1 MCHLRLTFFFVFVV
15 IHFFLN
21 VKTSKLENR
30 LEYADPYTVETEMM
44 LIPVMTESAEVVFG
58 KTGILTQLP
67 GLRDTEL
74 AIILLFLEN
83 PN

>member
-1 MCHLRLTFFFVFVV
+1 
-15 IHFFLN
+15 
-21 VKTSKLENR
+21 
-30 LEYADPYTVETEMM
+30 MM

-67 GLRDTEL
+67 GLRGTEL
-74 AIILLFLEN
+74 AIILPFLEN

>member
-1 MCHLRLTFFFVFVV
+1 
-15 IHFFLN
+15 
-21 VKTSKLENR
+21 
-30 LEYADPYTVETEMM
+30 MM